1 MSTAEMSTPNKHST
15 TFMIRLEKFEKADF
29 NQLINW
35 INSEALLKN
44 WAGDLFR
51 FPLTEE
57 SLDWYIEDTNE
68 PGVSDAFVYKAVDT
82 ISGEVVGHIS
92 LGGMSY
98 KNSSGRISRVFVD
111 SVNHSGKGIC
121 QQMIKAVLKI
131 GFEELNLHRVSL
143 GVYDDNPQAINC
155 YQKSGFKT
163 EGISRDIMWYNEKWR
178 SMIEMGMLE
187 SEWRA
192 MVDSVDK
199 VTKVG

>member
-1 MSTAEMSTPNKHST
+1 
-15 TFMIRLEKFEKADF
+15 MIRLEKFEKTDF
-29 NQLINW
+29 NQLISW
-35 INSEALLKN
+35 INSEILLKN

-98 KNSSGRISRVFVD
+98 KNRSGRISRVFVD
-111 SVNHSGKGIC
+111 SFNHGGKGIC
-121 QQMIKAVLKI
+121 QQMIRAVLKI
-131 GFEELNLHRVSL
+131 GFAELNLHRVSL
-143 GVYDDNPQAINC
+143 GVYDDNISAIKC
-155 YQKSGFKT
+155 YEKSGFKI
-163 EGISRDIMWYNEKWR
+163 EGIGRDIMWYNEKWR

-187 SEWRA
+187 NEWRELVGGVDK
-192 MVDSVDK
+192 VDSVDVVDK
-199 VTKVG
+199 VNKVG